1 MSFPPEGLQIILP
14 PRSLLLTNNDE
25 DNNQDKDG
33 DGDGA
38 PASTRV
44 GLKGTFNET
53 TLWQLLNNHFVSKS
67 DTHTHSAAIFSCT
80 QTPSKCR
87 GSLFRSPSSSGE
99 FVCVELI
106 FCDYL
111 LDWAVFNQRLSGE
124 FPATLNDGTII
135 MMNGLLSVSDWI
147 CSHMGGRHW
156 HQGRGRGGDSD
167 KGEKKIWKYKVDKR
181 KLFTVFGRD
190 GWFY

>member
-53 TLWQLLNNHFVSKS
+53 TL
-67 DTHTHSAAIFSCT
+67 
-80 QTPSKCR
+80 
-87 GSLFRSPSSSGE
+87 
-99 FVCVELI
+99 
-106 FCDYL
+106 
-111 LDWAVFNQRLSGE
+111 
-124 FPATLNDGTII
+124 
-135 MMNGLLSVSDWI
+135 
-147 CSHMGGRHW
+147 
-156 HQGRGRGGDSD
+156 
-167 KGEKKIWKYKVDKR
+167 
-181 KLFTVFGRD
+181 
-190 GWFY
+190 